1 MLDIVCWILKIEHEV
16 LLRVE
21 VGMSYF
27 TQALHQTCVNGEET
41 FKNVH
46 KVKCKYDSMFNDV
59 RC

>member
-1 MLDIVCWILKIEHEV
+1 MVIEHKV
-16 LLRVE
+16 LLVVE

-27 TQALHQTCVNGEET
+27 IQALHQTCVNGEEI

-46 KVKCKYDSMFNDV
+46 KVKCKYESLFFDV